1 MATPSWPRPSKI
13 SVATLAPG
21 SAWPRELGAVASAEW
36 TMVSKV
42 LVCLALALLAPASGA
57 RGERPATDIQQLGL
71 EDLDP
76 ADAIQLTTK
85 WLEQQDRRRLAWA
98 AFWIERDDD
107 SELVPPDAKDPKLAM
122 ITLPKVGIHGEDWWR
137 YRIPDQGLID
147 WPKFFTVLLQAGIHG
162 GMAVEHEDDFWDETH
177 GDDGA
182 ELAASR
188 KEGFILAA
196 RFLRQYMPGRQ

>member
-1 MATPSWPRPSKI
+1 VR
-13 SVATLAPG
+13 
-21 SAWPRELGAVASAEW
+21 LGRGAGANP
-36 TMVSKV
+36 
-42 LVCLALALLAPASGA
+42 APAH
-57 RGERPATDIQQLGL
+57 
-71 EDLDP
+71 
-76 ADAIQLTTK
+76 
-85 WLEQQDRRRLAWA
+85 
-98 AFWIERDDD
+98 

-122 ITLPKVGIHGEDWWR
+122 ITLPKVGIHGENGRR
-137 YRIPDQGLID
+137 YRIPGQGLID
-147 WPKFFTVLLQAGIHG
+147 WPKFFTILLQAGFHG